1 MTADALV
8 RAEGAETRIESPT
21 DPTLLAAIRA
31 VREGRT
37 EAFDEVMIRSEQR
50 VARLAW
56 RILGD
61 AEEVKEALQETFYR
75 VFRSL
80 RRFDERQDFFA
91 WMYTIAVHVC
101 RDLDRRRRRRA
112 FFFAPFE
119 KHVDVADHREPSL
132 EEREQLDLV
141 RRAIEKLP
149 IKARTALVL
158 RDIEELP
165 TETVA
170 QILGSSVST
179 VRVQISSARAKLRKW
194 VGR

>member
-1 MTADALV
+1 MTADVLV
-8 RAEGAETRIESPT
+8 RAEGSGTRIESPT
-21 DPTLLAAIRA
+21 DPSLLAAIRA

-37 EAFDEVMIRSEQR
+37 EAFEEVMIRSEQR

-80 RRFDERQDFFA
+80 RGFDERQDFFA
-91 WMYTIAVHVC
+91 WIYRIAVNVC
-101 RDLDRRRRRRA
+101 RDLDRRRRRRH
-112 FFFAPFE
+112 FFFLPFDQ
-119 KHVDVADHREPSL
+119 HIDLPDRRESSM

-141 RRAIEKLP
+141 ARAIERLP
-149 IKARTALVL
+149 LKERTALVL
-158 RDIEELP
+158 HDIEELP

-170 QILGSSVST
+170 RILGSSAST

-194 VGR
+194 VER

>member
-1 MTADALV
+1 MTADAV
-8 RAEGAETRIESPT
+8 VTAEGGEERIESPA
-21 DPTLLAAIRA
+21 DPVLLAAIRA

-37 EAFDEVMIRSEQR
+37 EAFEEVMIRSEQR

-75 VFRSL
+75 LFRSL
-80 RRFDERQDFFA
+80 RRYDERRDFFA
-91 WMYTIAVHVC
+91 WMYAIAVNVC
-101 RDLDRRRRRRA
+101 RDLDRSRRRRH

-119 KHVDVADHREPSL
+119 KHVDFPDRRESSL
-132 EEREQLDLV
+132 EDREQLDLV
-141 RRAIEKLP
+141 ARAIDRLP
-149 IKARTALVL
+149 LKERTALIL
-158 RDIEELP
+158 RDVEDLP

-170 QILGSSVST
+170 RILGSSPAT
-179 VRVQISSARAKLRKW
+179 VRVQISNARAKLRKW

>member
-1 MTADALV
+1 MTADVLV
-8 RAEGAETRIESPT
+8 RAEGGEARIESPN
-21 DPTLLAAIRA
+21 DPILLAAIRA

-37 EAFDEVMIRSEQR
+37 EAFEEVMIRSEQR

-61 AEEVKEALQETFYR
+61 AEEVKEALQETFFR

-91 WMYTIAVHVC
+91 WIYRIAVNVC
-101 RDLDRRRRRRA
+101 RDLDRRRRRRH
-112 FFFAPFE
+112 FFFAPFDQHIDIPDRCE
-119 KHVDVADHREPSL
+119 SSM

-141 RRAIEKLP
+141 ARAIERLP
-149 IKARTALVL
+149 LKERTALVL

-170 QILGSSVST
+170 QILGSSAST
-179 VRVQISSARAKLRKW
+179 VRVQISSARAKLRMW
-194 VGR
+194 VQR

>member
-8 RAEGAETRIESPT
+8 TAEGGEERIESPA
-21 DPTLLAAIRA
+21 DPVLLAAIRA

-37 EAFDEVMIRSEQR
+37 EAFEEVMIRSEQR

-80 RRFDERQDFFA
+80 RRYDERLDFFA
-91 WMYTIAVHVC
+91 WMYTIAVNVC
-101 RDLDRRRRRRA
+101 RDLDRRRRRRH
-112 FFFAPFE
+112 FFFAPFD
-119 KHVDVADHREPSL
+119 KHVDLPDRREASL
-132 EEREQLDLV
+132 EDREQLDLV
-141 RRAIEKLP
+141 AQAIDRLP
-149 IKARTALVL
+149 LKERTALIL
-158 RDIEELP
+158 RDVEELP

-170 QILGSSVST
+170 QILGSSPST
-179 VRVQISSARAKLRKW
+179 VRVQIRNARAKLRKW

>member
-8 RAEGAETRIESPT
+8 RAEGAETRIASPT
-21 DPTLLAAIRA
+21 DPSLLAAIRA

-75 VFRSL
+75 VFRGL
-80 RRFDERQDFFA
+80 HRFDERQDFFA
-91 WMYTIAVHVC
+91 WTYRIAVNVC

-119 KHVDVADHREPSL
+119 KHVDIPDRREPSL
-132 EEREQLDLV
+132 EEREQLALV
-141 RRAIEKLP
+141 RKAIEKLP
-149 IKARTALVL
+149 IKERTALVL